1 MDNQVHVNSILVV
14 DTDAE
19 ALFTLSQEL
28 VEAGFRVHTAINVE
42 QAIAIGI
49 REHIDLLIS
58 RFRLDVGTANV
69 LAMRLRTIKRLSNM
83 AVLNICGHQ
92 LAGVVLRTC
101 GRFPE
106 YSVRR
111 PVNVNV
117 LVKLANLTLANR
129 GIQRP
134 TRDIEFG
141 NSEPKLLPLIPPPHG
156 VFTQSSLATANS
168 FKQ

>member
-1 MDNQVHVNSILVV
+1 MDNQVNVNSILVV

-19 ALFTLSQEL
+19 ALFKLSQEL

-49 REHIDLLIS
+49 RERIDLMIS

-111 PVNVNV
+111 PVDVSV

-129 GIQRP
+129 DFQRVQ
-134 TRDIEFG
+134 RNMELRNG
-141 NSEPKLLPLIPPPHG
+141 RPKDLPIIPPPHG
-156 VFTQSSLATANS
+156 AFTQSGLAATNRL
-168 FKQ
+168 KQ